1 MPRATVVRVPLP
13 VRFDLELTLF
23 GHGWIDL
30 APHRWVKETRH
41 FHSVIAGADVDAW
54 QKGRVLHV
62 SANGKTKQVCAGL
75 TRMLRLDQD
84 LSEFWS
90 ICKRDSALSW
100 VPRRG
105 AGRLLASPTL
115 FEDLTKLLM
124 TTNCTWAVTR
134 NMASNLVGA
143 LGQRAPS
150 GNRAFP
156 DAAVCAKKNASFYR
170 DVVRMGYRAQSMV
183 NLARG
188 FASGKLDADH
198 FEDPTLS
205 TDEVRERLLELDGFG
220 PYAAGQ
226 ALRLLGRYD
235 DLALDSWCRATYAK
249 HRGKKKPPSDRTIA
263 REYKRFGSY
272 QGLALWMDLTAPW
285 HGEGRGQS
293 QPILNRRRERS
304 GTRSSRRRSEGTER
318 SSEARREGPLKVER

>member
-54 QKGRVLHV
+54 QKGRLLH
-62 SANGKTKQVCAGL
+62 AKTSGNAKQVRAGVS
-75 TRMLRLDQD
+75 RMLRLEQD
-84 LSEFWS
+84 LGGFWS
-90 ICKRDSALSW
+90 MCRNDPALSW
-100 VPRRG
+100 VARRG

-115 FEDLTKLLM
+115 FEDLAKLLM

-143 LGQRAPS
+143 LGKRAPS

-156 DAAVCAKKNASFYR
+156 DAALCAKKPASFYR
-170 DVVRMGYRAQSMV
+170 DVVRMGYRADAMTKLSKK
-183 NLARG
+183 
-188 FASGKLDADH
+188 FASGELDDMR
-198 FEDPTLS
+198 FEDPELS

-235 DLALDSWCRATYAK
+235 DLALDSWCRATFAK

-263 REYKRFGSY
+263 REYRRFGNY

-285 HGEGRGQS
+285 HGEGRGES
-293 QPILNRRRERS
+293 QPIL
-304 GTRSSRRRSEGTER
+304 
-318 SSEARREGPLKVER
+318 KVER